1 MCERLVLCQKT
12 LKEVGILA
20 VIAYNGFHMAADN
33 TQPAKKGGSGESGG
47 NPEDRFLKAFDEFG
61 DALFRHAVY
70 RLSDRERAVEIV
82 HDTFTKVWGY
92 LRNGHEIDSYK
103 SFLYK
108 VINNLIID
116 EYRRRKETSLDAIL
130 AEDGVDEGS
139 FKELHGGGLEEL
151 TFSMDAK
158 RALDL
163 LHELPVVYREV
174 ITLRYVDGLGPKEIS
189 ELIEETENVVS
200 VRLHRALRLL
210 KERILLAEE
219 EAHINR
225 STRKT

>member
-1 MCERLVLCQKT
+1 M
-12 LKEVGILA
+12 KEVGVLT
-20 VIAYNGFHMAADN
+20 VIAYNGFHMATN
-33 TQPAKKGGSGESGG
+33 NEHPAKRAGGGRERGG
-47 NPEDRFLKAFDEFG
+47 PEDRFLKAFDEYA

-70 RLSDRERAVEIV
+70 RLSDRERAVEIL
-82 HDTFTKVWGY
+82 HDTFTKVWSY
-92 LRNGHEIDSYK
+92 IRDGHEIDSYK

-130 AEDGVDEGS
+130 EQEGVDEGTFS
-139 FKELHGGGLEEL
+139 ELHGGGIDEI
-151 TFSMDAK
+151 TFSLDAK
-158 RALDL
+158 QALDM

-200 VRLHRALRLL
+200 VRIHRALKLL
-210 KERILLAEE
+210 RDRIVEREE
-219 EAHINR
+219 EAQEKR
-225 STRKT
+225 STQTP

>member
-1 MCERLVLCQKT
+1 M
-12 LKEVGILA
+12 KEVGILP
-20 VIAYNGFHMAADN
+20 VFAYNGFHMATDN
-33 TQPAKKGGSGESGG
+33 TQPAQPAGDGARRGA
-47 NPEDRFLKAFDEFG
+47 EDRFLKAFDEFS

-130 AEDGVDEGS
+130 AEDGMDEGK
-139 FKELHGGGLEEL
+139 FAELHGGGLEEI
-151 TFSMDAK
+151 TFSLDAK
-158 RALDL
+158 QALEL
-163 LHELPVVYREV
+163 LAQLPVVYREV

-219 EAHINR
+219 EIH
-225 STRKT
+225 TRRTKKTP

>member
-1 MCERLVLCQKT
+1 M
-12 LKEVGILA
+12 KEVGILP
-20 VIAYNGFHMAADN
+20 VFAYNGFHMAADN
-33 TQPAKKGGSGESGG
+33 TKPAKKAGDGAAKGG
-47 NPEDRFLKAFDEFG
+47 NPEDRFLKAFDEYS

-70 RLSDRERAVEIV
+70 RLSDRERAVEIL

-116 EYRRRKETSLDAIL
+116 EYRRRKEASLDSIL
-130 AEDGVDEGS
+130 AQEGIDEGK
-139 FKELHGGGLEEL
+139 FPELHAGGIEEV
-151 TFSMDAK
+151 TFSMDAR
-158 RALDL
+158 RALEL
-163 LHELPVVYREV
+163 LPQLPVVYREV
-174 ITLRYVDGLGPKEIS
+174 ITLRYIDGLGPKEIS

-210 KERILLAEE
+210 KERILLAED
-219 EAHINR
+219 EAHIKRTN
-225 STRKT
+225 KTP